1 MSQPKMLFISQ
12 EVTPY
17 LPAGPLADLSNTLPR
32 LAQEAGYEVRLFMPK
47 YGNINERRNQLH
59 EVIRL
64 SGINIVIDD
73 TDHPLIIKVATMQST
88 RAQVYFIDND
98 DYFERHPSPQLET
111 VSHADENGERTVFFV
126 RGVAETTKKLR
137 WDPVV
142 INCSGWIT
150 ALMAPYLKRVYND
163 DPVFRKAKVVYI
175 LTNDTLAPVEP
186 LDPKTY
192 KQMRTDGITDR
203 FLSAV
208 KNKPLDFH
216 NLSRLAMDH
225 ADAIIVGQPDVDPE
239 LVAYAQ
245 ATGKPLLL
253 NSPELTT
260 DPKILADFYAKLLNP
275 EK

>member
-1 MSQPKMLFISQ
+1 MF
-12 EVTPY
+12 
-17 LPAGPLADLSNTLPR
+17 
-32 LAQEAGYEVRLFMPK
+32 
-47 YGNINERRNQLH
+47 H
-59 EVIRL
+59 
-64 SGINIVIDD
+64 
-73 TDHPLIIKVATMQST
+73 
-88 RAQVYFIDND
+88 
-98 DYFERHPSPQLET
+98 
-111 VSHADENGERTVFFV
+111 
-126 RGVAETTKKLR
+126 
-137 WDPVV
+137 
-142 INCSGWIT
+142 
-150 ALMAPYLKRVYND
+150 
-163 DPVFRKAKVVYI
+163 
-175 LTNDTLAPVEP
+175 
-186 LDPKTY
+186 
-192 KQMRTDGITDR
+192 GITDR

>member
-98 DYFERHPSPQLET
+98 DYFERHPLPQLET

-175 LTNDTLAPVEP
+175 LTNDALAPVEP